1 MAQTS
6 VEQAIRRAAHHAGLS
21 TDSWSVRLVVPYPH
35 VTVYGSS
42 LSAMVALSVLAL
54 AKGNE
59 IPSDRVLTGGITPD
73 GRIEC
78 VGAVPL
84 KIQGAM
90 RAHMRRILIPDEADP
105 ADEEWRT
112 PFLVQV
118 SPVHSVDEAYLALT
132 GHALS
137 P

>member
-78 VGAVPL
+78 VGA
-84 KIQGAM
+84 M

-118 SPVHSVDEAYLALT
+118 SPVHSVEEAYLALT